1 MPVEVTNECALHTV
15 LAFISLA
22 SPINLERVTV
32 RPELDGHLPL
42 MPVMLLSLNL
52 YLTDGSSSGYL

>member
-1 MPVEVTNECALHTV
+1 MTNGCTLHTM
-15 LAFISLA
+15 LAFSFLA
-22 SPINLERVTV
+22 SFINLERATV
-32 RPELDGHLPL
+32 RPKLDDHLPL